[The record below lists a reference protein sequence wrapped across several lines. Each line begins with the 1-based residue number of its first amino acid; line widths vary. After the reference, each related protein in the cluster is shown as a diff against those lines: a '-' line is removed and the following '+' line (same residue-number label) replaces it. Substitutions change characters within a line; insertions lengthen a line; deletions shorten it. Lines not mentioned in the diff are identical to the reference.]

1 MARFI
6 SLLNWTDQGAK
17 TAADTV
23 NRAEAAQ
30 KVAAEMGGSL
40 EVYWTMGQ
48 YDMIAITEFP
58 DDETAVAFLAKV
70 SSLGNVRSQ
79 TMRAFDADA
88 VMRIMGK
95 M

>member
-1 MARFI
+1 MARFV

-17 TAADTV
+17 SVVDTVDRVEAAGRVAAD
-23 NRAEAAQ
+23 
-30 KVAAEMGGSL
+30 MGGSL

-48 YDMIAITEFP
+48 YDLVAITEFA

-70 SSLGNVRSQ
+70 SALGNVRSQ

-88 VMRIMGK
+88 VRSIMGK